1 MTAIINLIFLTFLQ
15 LLSGFG
21 LLTLFRMQL
30 KPFLHISV
38 SLLLGVALSS
48 LLPFLLEL
56 ALIPLT
62 SFAISIS
69 LILVTVLLNL
79 RFHKGIRQ
87 FKNSWKNY
95 ELRFQ
100 LYEIPL
106 LIIAASIVII
116 SVWRC
121 FYFPPTPRD
130 LVSGPEVIAAYAVKE
145 KTMINSVF
153 SVNLESTNNPFKPA
167 FITSLQI
174 IYKYAGFEFGQIWLS
189 IIFIAFLVF
198 LYGILTIHLHRLL
211 AALLLIF
218 FIVIPELY
226 AYTLMALFDY
236 SNAVYFCLSLYF
248 LFNYFDNR
256 QTSCL
261 IFSGLLMALAT
272 YTRSET
278 LILALLVTLA
288 LLMHHR
294 RNNDHPLQF
303 VSTGFY
309 FLFPSVII
317 YLLSV
322 TVYIKYYLP
331 VSYNVEGLLRQN
343 LWDLSP
349 LLKRFWDMNDQL
361 IFSNDGVNYFGYF
374 IFLFVALLLVDAV
387 WKEPWDSRSLNWLFG
402 VLVIYTGLP
411 LIAFLFP
418 LFDLD
423 HSTKRGLFKIFPLM
437 LLYMANSRFLRHVSE
452 RISIWETKRK
462 INTSA

>member
-1 MTAIINLIFLTFLQ
+1 MMAILNLIFLTILQ

-21 LLTLFRMQL
+21 LLTLFRLEL
-30 KPFLHISV
+30 KPFIHMAV
-38 SLLLGVALSS
+38 SLLVGIAISS
-48 LLPFLLEL
+48 LLPF
-56 ALIPLT
+56 ALQLVYIPLT
-62 SFAISIS
+62 SLAVSIS
-69 LILVTVLLNL
+69 LIIVTALINI
-79 RFHKGIRQ
+79 RFTKGITK
-87 FKNSWKNY
+87 FKESWNNY
-95 ELRFQ
+95 KLRMQ
-100 LYEIPL
+100 PYEILL

-130 LVSGPEVIAAYAVKE
+130 LVSGPEVIAAYTIKE
-145 KTMINSVF
+145 KTMVNSVF
-153 SVNLESTNNPFKPA
+153 TVNLESTNNPFKPA

-189 IIFIAFLVF
+189 MIFNAFLIF
-198 LYGILTIHLHRLL
+198 LYGVLTTYLHRLL
-211 AALLLIF
+211 AGLLLIF
-218 FIVIPELY
+218 FLVIPEMY
-226 AYTLMALFDY
+226 SYTFMALFDY

-248 LFNYFDNR
+248 LFNYFQNR
-256 QTSCL
+256 QPRCL
-261 IFSGLLMALAT
+261 VFSGLLMAFAT

-288 LLMHHR
+288 LMMHHR
-294 RNNDHPLQF
+294 RNNDQPLKF
-303 VSTGFY
+303 VLTGFY

-331 VSYNVEGLLRQN
+331 VSYNVEGLLRQD
-343 LWDLSP
+343 LWNLSP
-349 LLKRFWDMNDQL
+349 FLQRFWDMNDQL

-387 WKEPWDSRSLNWLFG
+387 WKEPWDTRSLNWLFG

-437 LLYMANSRFLRHVSE
+437 LLYMANSRFLKYVSE
-452 RISIWETKRK
+452 RISVWEKSS
-462 INTSA
+462 INASV